1 MTEPRTVGRLPS
13 QVFGTLHGPG
23 YAGGQSYGRSYDLG
37 EPVGDDYH
45 VFAVEWQPNKIVWS
59 VDGAPYFTATPA
71 DAFLQG
77 KPWVFNH
84 PFFILMNVAVG
95 GNFGGSVGPDVT
107 FPQTMSI
114 DYVRLHQA
122 RPGLVSFGA
131 SFRDDFS
138 GWKRIRST
146 AVASQPPWESIR
158 VTFILYGVSSWP

>member
-1 MTEPRTVGRLPS
+1 MAVSRRASRYPKALGCGPHSGCSAPIDQVGWPQTGEIDIMENVGRLPT

-77 KPWVFNH
+77 KPWVFNI
-84 PFFILMNVAVG
+84 P
-95 GNFGGSVGPDVT
+95 
-107 FPQTMSI
+107 
-114 DYVRLHQA
+114 
-122 RPGLVSFGA
+122 
-131 SFRDDFS
+131 
-138 GWKRIRST
+138 
-146 AVASQPPWESIR
+146 
-158 VTFILYGVSSWP
+158 SSS